1 MTINNNAPTTRLP
14 GSETAQQPT
23 FTNRSVHRHLYDLEE
38 RLQERLY
45 WLQKRL
51 AATEKKVDRLLA
63 ERQAQ
68 KKQQNVVFVLL
79 TAFAL
84 FFYLSV
90 LRPTQQPKPT
100 QQPQQPAAPT
110 LNLPP
115 LSFWRNPAAPKRLTA
130 FFGDAA
136 LSRTPAKGQTV
147 GGKGKDYPISDDY
160 RVRMVH
166 PATGE
171 RSPPA
176 CAGKSLEEVDAQK
189 ITGCIAHRGV
199 DVATPIGTPLFAIAS
214 PSSVARVECIQQ
226 PPWGTYGQMTSPS
239 LPHWTF
245 IAHHLNT
252 CKPGVYRAG
261 QSFGT
266 TGTAGTG
273 PHLHFGSKYKGTWL
287 PPPAGFTQWI
297 LTGEKP

>member
-1 MTINNNAPTTRLP
+1 MTVNNNAPPTRQ
-14 GSETAQQPT
+14 SESKTVQQSSDR
-23 FTNRSVHRHLYDLEE
+23 NRSIHRHLYDIEE

-51 AATEKKVDRLLA
+51 MATEKKVDRLLA

-68 KKQQNVVFVLL
+68 KTQQNIVLLLL
-79 TAFAL
+79 TAFAI

-90 LRPTQQPKPT
+90 VRPT
-100 QQPQQPAAPT
+100 QQPQQPQPPSPTPT

-115 LSFWRNPAAPKRLTA
+115 LSFWSNPAAPKRLPA

-136 LSRTPAKGQTV
+136 LSRTPVKGQTLQ
-147 GGKGKDYPISDDY
+147 GNGQNYPISDSY
-160 RVRMVH
+160 RIRMVH

-171 RSPPA
+171 RSPPE
-176 CAGKSLEEVDAQK
+176 CAGKSLEQADAQQL
-189 ITGCIAHRGV
+189 TGCIAHRGV

-214 PSSVARVECIQQ
+214 PSGIARVECKQQ

-245 IAHHLNT
+245 IAHHLKT
-252 CKPGVYRAG
+252 CQPGVYRAG
-261 QSFGT
+261 QTFGT

-273 PHLHFGSKYKGTWL
+273 PHLHFGSKYRGAWVA
-287 PPPAGFTQWI
+287 PPAGFVQWM
-297 LTGEKP
+297 LTGKKP